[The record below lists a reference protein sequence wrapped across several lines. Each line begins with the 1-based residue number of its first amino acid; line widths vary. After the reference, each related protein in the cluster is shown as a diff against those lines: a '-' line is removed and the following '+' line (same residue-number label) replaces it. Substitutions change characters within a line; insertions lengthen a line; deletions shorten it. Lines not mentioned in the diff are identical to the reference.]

1 MRRIFVCLLITIHA
15 IIAVSQNSSEDE
27 TAAIDSILEL
37 SFQSYAYMDI
47 NSSLSHALDALVM
60 SEEINYSRGKARGN
74 FYIAQVMANLGE
86 YEKALDYLYLAEQE
100 PFVATE
106 LILPS
111 EICRVRGRTYGA
123 LQLYDMAVAEFHKG
137 LEYVNQINT
146 TFEREYL
153 TSLAYDNLSH
163 TYFLQKKVDSA
174 MYYLNK
180 NNRLLTASSEERLFR
195 SRINLYAQLGKAHTQ
210 KGEYDEATSYFVQAL
225 ELAEE
230 YEYPYISWIYLQWG
244 NMMSQQEQP
253 DSALVKYYLG
263 LENLKQTNLRSELPD
278 IYTSL
283 RDEYIQL
290 GVTDSALFYHQKK
303 TAIEEEL
310 AVMNLKALDK
320 AVLLMLRKEKDV
332 QSS

>member
-15 IIAVSQNSSEDE
+15 IIAVSQNSPEDE

-47 NSSLSHALDALVM
+47 NSSLSHALDARAM

-86 YEKALDYLYLAEQE
+86 YEKALDYLFLAEQE

-153 TSLAYDNLSH
+153 TIWPTITCRTHISC
-163 TYFLQKKVDSA
+163 
-174 MYYLNK
+174 
-180 NNRLLTASSEERLFR
+180 RRR
-195 SRINLYAQLGKAHTQ
+195 STPQCIT
-210 KGEYDEATSYFVQAL
+210 
-225 ELAEE
+225 
-230 YEYPYISWIYLQWG
+230 
-244 NMMSQQEQP
+244 
-253 DSALVKYYLG
+253 
-263 LENLKQTNLRSELPD
+263 
-278 IYTSL
+278 
-283 RDEYIQL
+283 
-290 GVTDSALFYHQKK
+290 
-303 TAIEEEL
+303 
-310 AVMNLKALDK
+310 
-320 AVLLMLRKEKDV
+320 
-332 QSS
+332 